1 MWGDGGEAAE
11 GSANSAS
18 HPSAFSCNHKNLS
31 GSSRNKLVSAG
42 LGDQQLGLRGIALD
56 LLPQPI
62 YVRFE
67 CMCRHVGV
75 VAPDLQQ
82 QDVAGND
89 LLAGSVEVLENR
101 GFFLGQANFGALLV
115 DEQLGGGLECVL
127 ADRENGIFTL
137 LMLTELSPNA
147 RQEDSELERL
157 RDVVIG
163 AGIEAQDRVS
173 VRSIA
178 GEHDDRRLEARLA
191 QSFAGLTA
199 IHVRQPD
206 VENDQVEM

>member
-1 MWGDGGEAAE
+1 
-11 GSANSAS
+11 
-18 HPSAFSCNHKNLS
+18 
-31 GSSRNKLVSAG
+31 
-42 LGDQQLGLRGIALD
+42 
-56 LLPQPI
+56 
-62 YVRFE
+62 
-67 CMCRHVGV
+67 
-75 VAPDLQQ
+75 
-82 QDVAGND
+82 
-89 LLAGSVEVLENR
+89 NR
-101 GFFLGQANFGALLV
+101 GFFLRQANLGALLV
-115 DEQLGGGLECVL
+115 DEQLGGRLEGVL

-147 RQEDSELERL
+147 RQEHGELERL

-206 VENDQVEM
+206 VENDQVEMAVLCGFHAACGVSYRGDLELVVKGKLVAQGLAKVLVVIDDENLACCTHSISLPDVRML